1 MLDMLLMEN
10 YNLPLFIE
18 PSWEHV
24 WRGHASSEEA
34 LLSQNHSSGHCTST
48 RPWPSCELAYWKPLF
63 IRGNIFLLNQ
73 WLTSSILQW
82 INHCHLPRRNSLR
95 TVSERQWLAGHSYSP
110 KCPKE
115 RKQIQSQMEPHL

>member
-1 MLDMLLMEN
+1 MLHTLLMEN

-24 WRGHASSEEA
+24 WRGHASSEA
-34 LLSQNHSSGHCTST
+34 SLLSQNHSSGHCNST
-48 RPWPSCELAYWKPLF
+48 RPRPSYKLAYWKPLF
-63 IRGNIFLLNQ
+63 IRGNIFSLNQ

-82 INHCHLPRRNSLR
+82 INHWHLPRRNSLR
-95 TVSERQWLAGHSYSP
+95 TISERQWLAGYIYSP

-115 RKQIQSQMEPHL
+115 RKQIQLQMEPYL